1 MNRNSA
7 VKNLIIYRD
16 FLLID
21 IICLP
26 VSFVLASFPANGG
39 FQNPF
44 IFENNVFLFR
54 VMVVCQLLTLIF
66 SSDYEKIL
74 SRGPYEELI
83 RIIRFTTIMAFNML
97 VFLFAFQL
105 TEVISRLQAGWT
117 LVIYVILDSVCRHLN
132 KKRIRSS
139 KIRAGGRQY
148 SMMVATTGDHVDRM
162 MKKLIEHSDG
172 SRKIAG
178 IIVVDRNDSAV
189 RGEYA
194 APLLHPDKDVLN
206 RIQKGWVDE
215 VFVLQP
221 EDVSL
226 EKEILNSLVDMGV
239 TVHVCPERLND
250 IDMPLT
256 EVNTVGGYTVL
267 TSRIRFVPLDQI
279 VIKRIM
285 DVAGGIV
292 GCLITLVLTVVIGPL
307 IYIRSPGPIFFAQ
320 ERIGRGGKKFKM
332 YKFRSMYM
340 DAEARKAELMEKNR
354 ISDGLMF
361 KLDDDPRIIG
371 SEKKDKDGRP
381 RGIGNFIRNTSIDEF
396 PQFWNVLKGDMSL
409 VGTRPPLPEEWE
421 RYNPHHRARMTVKPG
436 ITGLWQISG
445 RSEITDFEEVVRL
458 DLEYI
463 ETWDIQLD
471 IKIILKTIGVVLKG
485 KGAS

>member
-1 MNRNSA
+1 MNRNNS

-26 VSFVLASFPANGG
+26 VSFVLASFFANGG
-39 FQNPF
+39 FQSPF
-44 IFENNVFLFR
+44 LYENNVFLLK
-54 VMVVCQLLTLIF
+54 VMVACQFFTLIF
-66 SSDYEKIL
+66 SNNYERIL

-83 RIIRFTTIMAFNML
+83 KIIRFTTIMTFNML
-97 VFLFAFQL
+97 VYLFAFQL
-105 TEVISRLQAGWT
+105 TEIISRLQVGWT
-117 LVIYVILDSVCRHLN
+117 LVIYVVLDSICRHLN
-132 KKRIRSS
+132 KKRIKRS
-139 KIRAGGRQY
+139 KIRGWGRQY
-148 SMMVATTGDHVDRM
+148 AMMVATTGDHVDRM
-162 MKKLIEHSDG
+162 MERLLEHSDG
-172 SRKIAG
+172 SRKITG
-178 IIVVDRNDSAV
+178 IIVVDRNDAAV
-189 RGEYA
+189 RGEYK
-194 APLLHPDKDVLN
+194 APLLHPDDDVMD

-215 VFVLQP
+215 VFCLQP
-221 EDVSL
+221 EEVRL
-226 EKEILNSLVDMGV
+226 EQEILNSLVDMGV

-256 EVNTVGGYTVL
+256 EVNELGGYTVL
-267 TSRIRFVPLDQI
+267 TSRLRFVPLDQI
-279 VIKRIM
+279 VLKRIM
-285 DVAGGIV
+285 DVIGGIV
-292 GCLITLVLTVVIGPL
+292 GCLITLVLTVIIGPA
-307 IYIRSPGPIFFAQ
+307 IYLKSPGPIFFAQ
-320 ERIGRGGKKFKM
+320 ERIGRSGKKFKM

-340 DAEARKAELMEKNR
+340 DAEERKAELMEKNKM
-354 ISDGLMF
+354 SDGMMF

-371 SEKKDKDGRP
+371 SEKKDKEGKP

-396 PQFWNVLKGDMSL
+396 PQFWNVLRGDMSL

-445 RSEITDFEEVVRL
+445 RSEITDFEEVVKL

-471 IKIILKTIGVVLKG
+471 IKIILKTIGVVVKRR
-485 KGAS
+485 GAS